1 MRAEASKAARGG
13 SEGWAARENRTSGS
27 AESRRGIVGRRA
39 RQPGL
44 PSPDPPPRNSGDTNR
59 VPWREVGQIPETPPG
74 VPTGFGFGSVGGDR
88 CQNSQVDSGDRG
100 RAVQLA
106 LTI

>member
-1 MRAEASKAARGG
+1 MSVEPRKDARGE
-13 SEGWAARENRTSGS
+13 SAEGRAARENRTSGS
-27 AESRRGIVGRRA
+27 AESWRGIVWRRA

-74 VPTGFGFGSVGGDR
+74 VPTGFGFGSVGGIAAKLA
-88 CQNSQVDSGDRG
+88 SGQRG
-100 RAVQLA
+100 SGGVLSN
-106 LTI
+106 